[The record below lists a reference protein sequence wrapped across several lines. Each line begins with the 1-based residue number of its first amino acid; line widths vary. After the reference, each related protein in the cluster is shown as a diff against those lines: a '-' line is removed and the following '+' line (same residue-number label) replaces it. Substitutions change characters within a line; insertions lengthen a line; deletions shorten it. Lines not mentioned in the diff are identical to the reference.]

1 MDPLFWATIVCAVIT
16 LVATAFGAVAF
27 ALASWCLLQCVKLG
41 NDVATLQA
49 NQSNDKEENNRR
61 FNEVI
66 AAILDV
72 KKLFLSSFGS
82 RRMGGRDAG

>member
-1 MDPLFWATIVCAVIT
+1 MDPLFWATIVCAAIT
-16 LVATAFGAVAF
+16 LIATGFGAIAF

-61 FNEVI
+61 FEEILSELRDLKRIVI
-66 AAILDV
+66 
-72 KKLFLSSFGS
+72 GH
-82 RRMGGRDAG
+82 RRQGDAP